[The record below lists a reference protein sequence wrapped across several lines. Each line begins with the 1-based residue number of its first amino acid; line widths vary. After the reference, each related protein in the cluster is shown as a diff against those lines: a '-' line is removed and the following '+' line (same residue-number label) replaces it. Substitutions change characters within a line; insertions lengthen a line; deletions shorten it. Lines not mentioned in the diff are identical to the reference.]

1 LVMTPEEIKKQ
12 ATEETFD
19 VEKDRWNREAV
30 TREGNRANALVKAM
44 EVNTLRADRM
54 MQGANTPL
62 QNTSGATAASDFFQ
76 WAVGKTKRDKADIGL
91 KNAMEQQGAMQ
102 GLAGNLL
109 TAKQE
114 QDAVQVFG
122 KKSKDLLKLTQRMD
136 SVMGRLDKYA
146 DGGEL
151 EGETPPGISGHHL
164 GQNGNI
170 TLLSGGQRKAMAG
183 IMGSGL
189 GAAET
194 QARIAQVVAQG
205 GDLYS
210 QGNEE
215 AQMLK
220 SDITGLINDLVRE
233 QSGASATDTERRS
246 VAMSMGFNE
255 FSDPNTFL
263 ANLGNLQ
270 NKLYDRVQAVR
281 SETHEQVIDTVRRR
295 STEGFSPVFDW
306 APKIRKFGQYDQEH
320 IGAGDSV
327 NRVANSVTQ
336 SGAPGAMSAGNPDV
350 PDITKA
356 PGVLKGAVEQFNQ
369 DRINQGDPQIRED
382 MEGLRGGLDRA
393 MEFGGGVVDE
403 AKSVGSTIAAVG
415 SAATGAAKRKLER
428 ALAARE
434 QKQLEARRE
443 SQRAQGLPSSQL
455 SPQELEILQRQQ
467 QQQGY

>member
-1 LVMTPEEIKKQ
+1 MTPEEIKKQ

-30 TREGNRANALVKAM
+30 TQEANRANALVKAM

-62 QNTSGATAASDFFQ
+62 QNASGATAASDFFQ
-76 WAVGKTKRDKADIGL
+76 WAVGKTQRDKADIGL
-91 KNAMEQQGAMQ
+91 KGALEQQGAMS
-102 GLAGNLL
+102 GLASNLL

-136 SVMGRLDKYA
+136 SVMGRLDKYS

-151 EGETPPGISGHHL
+151 EGEIPPGISGHHL

-183 IMGSGL
+183 ILGSGL

-263 ANLGNLQ
+263 TNLSNLQ
-270 NKLYDRVQAVR
+270 HKLYDRVQAVR

-306 APKIRKFGQYDQEH
+306 QPKEHKFGQYDQEY
-320 IGAGDSV
+320 INAGDSV
-327 NRVANSVTQ
+327 NRVASSVNNT
-336 SGAPGAMSAGNPDV
+336 GASAALGHGNPNV

-356 PGVLKGAVEQFNQ
+356 PGALMGAVEQFNEDRKTRGDAQVRQ
-369 DRINQGDPQIRED
+369 DVED
-382 MEGLRGGLDRA
+382 LKLGLVKA
-393 MEFGGGVVDE
+393 KEFGGGVVDE
-403 AKSVGSTIAAVG
+403 LKSAGNTIAAVG
-415 SAATGAAKRKLER
+415 TAATGAAKRKLER

-434 QKQLEARRE
+434 KKQQEAQRE
-443 SQRAQGLPSSQL
+443 SQRAQGLPEGNL
-455 SPQELEILQRQQ
+455 SPQQIEILQRQQ
-467 QQQGY
+467 QQGY